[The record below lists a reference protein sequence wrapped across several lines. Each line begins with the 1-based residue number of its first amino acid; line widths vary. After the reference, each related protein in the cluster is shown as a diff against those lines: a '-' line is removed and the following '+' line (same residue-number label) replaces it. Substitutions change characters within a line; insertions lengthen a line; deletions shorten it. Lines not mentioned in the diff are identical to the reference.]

1 MVGITAYGG
10 YVPRLRLQRKAAASA
25 NAWLAP
31 NLMGKAKGER
41 SMANWDEDAITMAVE
56 AARDA
61 LGPEDDRSHI
71 NACIFATTT
80 APFADRLN
88 AGIVA
93 AALTLEP
100 TVGAS
105 DMTGSQKVGVSALS
119 TALSAVNGAPKTANV
134 NVLVTAADRRRSRA
148 ASAAELDNGDAAAA
162 FVIGNKDTLADWI
175 GGAVSTVDFVDHFRG
190 EHEEFDYAWEERWI
204 RDEGFAK
211 IVPPVVERALASAK
225 LKADAVDVFILPS
238 TFKGV
243 AESIA
248 KKLGVKAEAVR
259 DNLSANV
266 GEAGCAHALV
276 MFAHALETAKAG
288 QVIVVAQFG
297 QGCEVNIFRTTKLVE
312 TWKPQRGVSGWL
324 ADRKEETNYMKWL
337 VFNNLVEWE
346 KGMRAEK
353 DNKTAL
359 TTLYRNNDMILGL
372 VGGRCK
378 ETGTVQFPRT
388 RISVNPNNPA
398 VDTQEPYKF
407 ADKSATILT
416 WSADNLTYAMSPPN
430 HYGMMVFEGGGRI
443 FMDVTDVEPGDIDS
457 GTPVRMVFRV
467 KEWDDRRGF
476 TRYFWK
482 AAPDRRKIA
491 AGASAKVAAE

>member
-1 MVGITAYGG
+1 MVGIVAYGG
-10 YVPRLRLQRKAAASA
+10 YVPRLRLQRSAAAKA

-31 NLMGKAKGER
+31 NLVGKARGER

-61 LGPEDDRSHI
+61 LGPDDDRSHI
-71 NACIFATTT
+71 DACILATTT
-80 APFADRLN
+80 APFTDRLN
-88 AGIVA
+88 AGIVS
-93 AALTLEP
+93 AALTLP
-100 TVGAS
+100 ATSGAS
-105 DMTGSQKVGVSALS
+105 DVTGSQRAGLVALS
-119 TALSAVNGAPKTANV
+119 TALATAAGVPKAANI
-134 NVLVTAADRRRSRA
+134 NVLVCASDRRRTRA
-148 ASAAELDNGDAAAA
+148 ASAGELDNGDAAAA
-162 FVIGNKDTLADWI
+162 FVIGATDTLADWV
-175 GGAVSTVDFVDHFRG
+175 GGATSTADFVDHFRG
-190 EHEEFDYAWEERWI
+190 ADEEFDYAWEERWI

-211 IVPPVVERALASAK
+211 LVPPTIARALKCAK
-225 LKADAVDVFILPS
+225 VEPGAVDVFILPS

-243 AESIA
+243 SDAIA
-248 KKLGVKAEAVR
+248 KKLGVKPEAVR

-276 MFAHALETAKAG
+276 MLAHALETARPG
-288 QVIVVAQFG
+288 QIFVVAQFG
-297 QGCEVNIFRTTKLVE
+297 QGVEVNIFRTTERV
-312 TWKPQRGVSGWL
+312 TTFKPQRGISGWI
-324 ADRKEETNYMKWL
+324 AEGKAESNYMKWL
-337 VFNNLVEWE
+337 VFNRLVEWDR
-346 KGMRAEK
+346 GMRAEK

-407 ADKSATILT
+407 AERAASVLT
-416 WSADNLTYAMSPPN
+416 WSADSLTYAMSPPN

-443 FMDVTDVEPGDIDS
+443 FMDITDVEPGDVDT
-457 GTPVRMVFRV
+457 GAPMRMTFRV
-467 KEWDDRRGF
+467 KEWDERRGF

-482 AAPDRRKIA
+482 AAPDRRL
-491 AGASAKVAAE
+491 AGAAKAAAE